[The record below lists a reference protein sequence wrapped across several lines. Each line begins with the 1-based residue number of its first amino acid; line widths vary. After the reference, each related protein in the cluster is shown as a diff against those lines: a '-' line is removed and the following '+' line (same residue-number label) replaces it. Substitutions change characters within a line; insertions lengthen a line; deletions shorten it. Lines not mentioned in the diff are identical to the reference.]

1 MTNCEIIKEK
11 VSMEELLEKYGIY
24 KQRKNYICP
33 FHNDKNPSAGIDK
46 NGWFHCF
53 SCGINYNVI
62 DFVVNYEKCDRKTAI
77 AKLDLMF
84 GLGLGNELTAKQKR
98 ELRIAKEKREKEKA
112 QKESE
117 QKFERSVCNKII
129 EQLRFWE
136 DVQKTCHPTRG
147 EIRTDTWELADMF
160 FMSLKKQVWLNWLYD
175 KVCGFDSP
183 ECEYDYIYYAI
194 DKKDMVRKILNG
206 DIEI

>member
-11 VSMEELLEKYGIY
+11 VSMNELLEKYGIY

-53 SCGINYNVI
+53 SCGANYNVI
-62 DFVVNYEKCDRKTAI
+62 GFVKAYEKCDIKTAI
-77 AKLDLMF
+77 QKIDLMF
-84 GLGLGNELTAKQKR
+84 GLGLGKSYSKQQLEEFR
-98 ELRIAKEKREKEKA
+98 LAKEKNELRKKKEQQEK
-112 QKESE
+112 KEE
-117 QKFERSVCNKII
+117 QQVLSSII
-129 EQLRFWE
+129 KELRFWE

-160 FMSLKKQVWLNWLYD
+160 FMSLKRQEWLNWLYD
-175 KVCGFDSP
+175 AVCGFDHP
-183 ECEYDYIYYAI
+183 ECEFDYTIGT
-194 DKKDMVRKILNG
+194 DKVELLRKIYK
-206 DIEI
+206 